1 MFTNK
6 RRFPRFS
13 YVAPVLFRLPEDTLW
28 SIGSIVDISLG
39 GIFFKTQRIMKD
51 RHTLQFRLAN
61 LLDGVLV
68 MVSGSM
74 VRIVDDAPYGA
85 GVAVEF
91 AMPGSSPELKKLC
104 DYLMQAQPE
113 SMIPAMQQQ
122 AASTFD
128 IAKSLS
134 LARTILDGIQYMNY
148 YQLLGL
154 THSAT
159 TAQLVEMRNTMLSEL
174 NLPQQDNM
182 LSADRK
188 LLADAIV
195 MIQQVGDILCNPLK
209 RLAYDLSQGQVD
221 PFVVRALAHDYQ
233 IDIRPFSALWQQKH
247 ADRIRRA
254 AGLWAEALADQ
265 ASGQLETA
273 REKAREAME
282 LDPFNFK
289 YSVGF

>member
-1 MFTNK
+1 MFSDK

-13 YVAPVLFRLPEDTLW
+13 YAAPVLFRLPDERLW
-28 SIGSIVDISLG
+28 SIGTMVDISLG
-39 GIFFKTQRIMKD
+39 GIFFKTNQIVKE

-61 LLDGVLV
+61 LLDGILV

-74 VRIVDDAPYGA
+74 VRIVDEAPYGS

-113 SMIPAMQQQ
+113 SLIPSMKQQ

-134 LARTILDGIQYMNY
+134 LARTILEGIQYMNY

-159 TAQLVEMRNTMLSEL
+159 TVQLVEMRNTMLTEL
-174 NLPQQDNM
+174 SLPQQDNM
-182 LSADRK
+182 LASDRK
-188 LLADAIV
+188 VLTDAVV
-195 MIQQVGDILCNPLK
+195 MVQQVGDILCNPHK
-209 RLAYDLSQGQVD
+209 RLAYDISQGQVD
-221 PFVVRALAHDYQ
+221 PFVVRTLAHDYQ
-233 IDIRPFSALWQQKH
+233 IDIRPYSAVWQQKH
-247 ADRIRRA
+247 PDRIRKSSELWQA
-254 AGLWAEALADQ
+254 AQDELSIGHPDE
-265 ASGQLETA
+265 A
-273 REKAREAME
+273 REKVRQAMD

-289 YSVGF
+289 YSINF

>member
-13 YVAPVLFRLPEDTLW
+13 YAAPVLFKLPDDPLW
-28 SIGSIVDISLG
+28 SIGAVVDISLG
-39 GIFFKTQRIMKD
+39 GIFFKTNRIVKE

-74 VRIVDDAPYGA
+74 VRIVDEAPYGS

-113 SMIPAMQQQ
+113 SMIPSMQQQ

-134 LARTILDGIQYMNY
+134 LARTVLEGIQYMNY

-159 TAQLVEMRNTMLSEL
+159 TVQLVEMRNTMLAEL
-174 NLPQQDNM
+174 NLPLSDNM
-182 LSADRK
+182 LAVDRK

-195 MIQQVGDILCNPLK
+195 MVQQVGEILCNPLK

-221 PFVVRALAHDYQ
+221 PFVVRTLAHDYQ
-233 IDIRPFSALWQQKH
+233 IDIRPYSAVWQQKH
-247 ADRIRRA
+247 PDRIRKSAQLWQDAQVDLSSGRA
-254 AGLWAEALADQ
+254 DE
-265 ASGQLETA
+265 A
-273 REKAREAME
+273 REKVRQAME

-289 YSVGF
+289 YSINF